1 MTAIIIG
8 LVGSLRQGSYNALPL
23 LTASSTPGTQERLRS
38 YLEGFVVLSLP
49 DGPRPLIQ
57 RRTAARP
64 PNAQLYVSAA

>member
-23 LTASSTPGTQERLRS
+23 LTASSTPGRRS
-38 YLEGFVVLSLP
+38 VSDLTWRDLWCFRYRMGRAP
-49 DGPRPLIQ
+49 CIQ
-57 RRTAARP
+57 RTTAGRP